1 VNHGQS
7 VRESRHPQA
16 IAMTACG
23 CLFLFFAIAFPVFMW
38 YFVLLQ
44 EVKSVK
50 DRMEVLFFGF
60 RMAQRFCQKLNVYG
74 GGRSALTNQVKR
86 NAL

>member
-1 VNHGQS
+1 
-7 VRESRHPQA
+7 
-16 IAMTACG
+16 
-23 CLFLFFAIAFPVFMW
+23 MW